1 MENEVIYN
9 VEKINSITSQMK
21 TLISNSSSATAG
33 ITVPDSLVGETR
45 EKLET
50 ITDLYSKL
58 FSVMSEDLL
67 EKISDYAAQKSN
79 DMSAA
84 DNQ

>member
-21 TLISNSSSATAG
+21 TLISDSSGATAG
-33 ITVPDSLVGETR
+33 VTVPESLVGETMA
-45 EKLET
+45 KLEK
-50 ITDLYSKL
+50 ITELYSKL

-67 EKISDYAAQKSN
+67 EKISDYASQKSN
-79 DMSAA
+79 DMSTA